1 MSRNCVTFFVL
12 SLQKQYFSFQI
23 IRLMQS
29 ISEAAVYTLRF
40 INQTHRSVFLT
51 GKAGTGKTT
60 LLREI
65 IQTTHKNTVVVAP
78 TGIAAL
84 NAGGVTIHSMFQLPF
99 GGFIPDNSS
108 PHFSEN
114 TKFETKTTLRR
125 HFKMSG
131 LKKSVIRNMELLI
144 IDEVSMLRADLLDAI
159 DFMMQTVRKK
169 NTPFGG
175 VQVLYIGDL
184 LQLPPVIRDEE
195 WRTLKTYYKGKFFFH
210 SHVIQQNPP
219 LYIELDKIFR
229 QKDEVFISILNNLR
243 NNQISPEDI
252 QNLNKYVNP
261 NFDLKANKGY
271 ITLTTH
277 NAKADA
283 MNAQALEDL
292 EGKMVVY
299 KPSIVGDFPDKI
311 FPVDEE
317 LKLKVGAQVM
327 FVKNDLSFD
336 KKYFNGKMGIIKSL
350 SKEEILVHFPEENLT
365 IEVEKYEWENIR
377 YKVDELTKEIEE
389 EVLGTFVHYPI
400 KLAWAIT
407 VHKSQG
413 LTFDKA
419 ALDVSQVFLPGQAYV
434 ALSRLRSLNGLIL
447 LSPLRMNGISNDQD
461 VMDYSLNKAS
471 EELLKNA
478 LHFETKNFIH
488 NYLTTSFDW
497 SELAQEW
504 RNHKFS
510 YSDSEISTKSKQAN
524 WAAKQLEAIDR
535 LLDPSKKFI
544 IQLNKIFNAE
554 TVDLNHVSE
563 RFQAAYN
570 YFIKPMDDLVF
581 EILWKVEEVKRLKK
595 AKAFYDE
602 LMVLEELQTKAVLRL
617 MKAKLLIETVVAGET
632 ISKEKLTS
640 DVIKKY
646 ISHKTEAIQNQFKE
660 VNVTLIEDEA
670 DAERYTKKKKPAKE
684 TKKSTVQETY
694 ELWLEKNS
702 IKEIAA
708 IRKFTEE
715 TILGHLTKLIIEK
728 VISINDVLPEDKIQE
743 LTEAFYGYKE
753 ESISPLKEKYGD
765 KFTWEELRMFKA
777 SLN

>member
-1 MSRNCVTFFVL
+1 
-12 SLQKQYFSFQI
+12 
-23 IRLMQS
+23 MQT
-29 ISEAAVYTLRF
+29 ISEAAAYTLRF
-40 INQTHRSVFLT
+40 INQTHRSIFLT

-65 IQTTHKNTVVVAP
+65 IETTHKNCVVVAP

-108 PHFSEN
+108 PNFSEN
-114 TKFETKTTLRR
+114 TKFETKATLRR
-125 HFKMSG
+125 HFKMSS

-144 IDEVSMLRADLLDAI
+144 IDEVSMLRADLLDAM

-169 NTPFGG
+169 NSPFGG

-195 WRTLKTYYKGKFFFH
+195 WKTLRNYYKGKFFFH
-210 SHVIQQNPP
+210 SQVIQQNPP
-219 LYIELDKIFR
+219 LYIELSKIFR
-229 QKDEVFISILNNLR
+229 QTDDVFISILNNLR
-243 NNQISPEDI
+243 NNTISSEDI
-252 QNLNKYVNP
+252 QNLNRYVNP

-283 MNAQALEDL
+283 MSAKALEDL
-292 EGKMVVY
+292 EGKLEIY
-299 KPSIVGDFPDKI
+299 KSSIVGDFPDKI
-311 FPVDEE
+311 YPVDEE

-336 KKYFNGKMGIIKSL
+336 KKYFNGKIGIIQSL
-350 SKEEILVHFPEENLT
+350 SKKEILVHFPEENT
-365 IEVEKYEWENIR
+365 AIEVEKYEWENIR
-377 YKVDELTKEIEE
+377 YKVDESTKEIEE
-389 EVLGTFVHYPI
+389 EVLGTFVQYPI

-434 ALSRLRSLNGLIL
+434 ALSRLRSLKGLIL

-461 VMDYSLNKAS
+461 VMNYSLNKAS
-471 EELLKNA
+471 EELLKTA
-478 LHFETKNFIH
+478 LLLETKNFIH
-488 NYLTTSFDW
+488 NYLINSFDW
-497 SELAQEW
+497 TELAQEW

-510 YSDSEISTKSKQAN
+510 YSNQSEVSAKSKQAN
-524 WAAKQLEAIDR
+524 WAAKQLETIDK
-535 LLDPSKKFI
+535 LLDPSQKFI
-544 IQLNKIFNAE
+544 LQLNKIFSAE
-554 TVDLNHVSE
+554 TFDLNYVSE
-563 RFQAAYN
+563 RFLAAYH

-581 EILWKVEEVKRLKK
+581 EILWKIEEVKRLKK
-595 AKAFYDE
+595 AKTFYDE
-602 LMVLEELQTKAVLRL
+602 LKILEDLQTKAVLRL

-660 VNVTLIEDEA
+660 VNAALIDEEA
-670 DAERYTKKKKPAKE
+670 DADRYTKKKKETKE
-684 TKKSTVQETY
+684 PKKSTVQETY
-694 ELWLEKNS
+694 ELWLEKKS
-702 IKEIAA
+702 IQEIAV

-715 TILGHLTKLIIEK
+715 TILGHLTKLIIAK
-728 VISINDVLPEDKIQE
+728 TISIHDVFPEEKIQD
-743 LTEAFYGYKE
+743 LTEAFKEYKE

-777 SLN
+777 SLK

>member
-1 MSRNCVTFFVL
+1 
-12 SLQKQYFSFQI
+12 
-23 IRLMQS
+23 MQT

-40 INQTHRSVFLT
+40 INQTHRSIFLT

-114 TKFETKTTLRR
+114 TKFETKATLRR

-144 IDEVSMLRADLLDAI
+144 IDEVSMLRADLLDAM

-169 NTPFGG
+169 NSPFGG
-175 VQVLYIGDL
+175 VQVLFIGDL
-184 LQLPPVIRDEE
+184 LQLPPVVRDEE
-195 WRTLKTYYKGKFFFH
+195 WRTLRTYYKGKFFFH
-210 SHVIQQNPP
+210 SHVVQQNPP
-219 LYIELDKIFR
+219 LYIELSKIFR
-229 QKDEVFISILNNLR
+229 QTDDAFISILNNLR
-243 NNQISPEDI
+243 NNQISAADI
-252 QNLNKYVNP
+252 QNLNQYVKP
-261 NFDLKANKGY
+261 DFDLKANKGY

-292 EGKMVVY
+292 EGKLVTY
-299 KPSIVGDFPDKI
+299 KPEIVDDFPDKI
-311 FPVDEE
+311 YPVEE
-317 LKLKVGAQVM
+317 NLKLKVGAQVM

-336 KKYFNGKMGIIKSL
+336 KKYFNGKMGFIKSL
-350 SKEEILVHFPEENLT
+350 SSKEILVHFPEEQIT
-365 IEVEKYEWENIR
+365 IEVEKYEWQNIR
-377 YKVDELTKEIEE
+377 YKVDETTKEIEE
-389 EVLGTFVHYPI
+389 EILGTFVHYPI

-419 ALDVSQVFLPGQAYV
+419 ALDVSKVFLPGQAYV
-434 ALSRLRSLNGLIL
+434 ALSRLRSLNGLVL
-447 LSPLRMNGISNDQD
+447 LSPIKMNGISNDQD

-478 LHFETKNFIH
+478 LHIETKNFIL
-488 NYLTTSFDW
+488 NYLKNSFDW
-497 SELAQEW
+497 VELAQEW

-510 YSDSEISTKSKQAN
+510 YSDNTESSAKSKHAN
-524 WAAKQLEAIDR
+524 WAANQLVAIEG
-535 LLDPSKKFI
+535 LLDPSQKFI
-544 IQLNKIFNAE
+544 VQLNKIFNKE
-554 TVDLNHVSE
+554 TVDLIHVSE
-563 RFQAAYN
+563 RFLAAYN

-581 EILWKVEEVKRLKK
+581 EILWKVEEVKRQKK

-640 DVIKKY
+640 NTIKKY
-646 ISHKTEAIQNQFKE
+646 ISYKTETIQAQFKE
-660 VNVTLIEDEA
+660 LNITLIDDEA
-670 DAERYTKKKKPAKE
+670 DVERYTKKKKTTKE
-684 TKKSTVQETY
+684 PKKSTIQETY
-694 ELWLEKNS
+694 ELWIEKNTV
-702 IKEIAA
+702 KEIAA

-715 TILGHLTKLIIEK
+715 TILGHLTKLIIAKAIKIE
-728 VISINDVLPEDKIQE
+728 DVLPEDKILE

-753 ESISPLKEKYGD
+753 ESISPLKEQYGE
-765 KFTWEELRMFKA
+765 KFSWEELRMFKA
-777 SLN
+777 SLNSN

>member
-1 MSRNCVTFFVL
+1 
-12 SLQKQYFSFQI
+12 
-23 IRLMQS
+23 MQT
-29 ISEAAVYTLRF
+29 ISEAAAYTLRF
-40 INQTHRSVFLT
+40 INQTQRSVFLT

-108 PHFSEN
+108 PQFSES
-114 TKFETKTTLRR
+114 TKFETKATLRR

-144 IDEVSMLRADLLDAI
+144 IDEVSMLRADLLDAM
-159 DFMMQTVRKK
+159 DYMMQTVRKK
-169 NTPFGG
+169 NTAFGG

-210 SHVIQQNPP
+210 SHVVQQHPP
-219 LYIELDKIFR
+219 LYIELSKIFR
-229 QKDEVFISILNNLR
+229 QTDDTFISVLNNLR
-243 NNQISPEDI
+243 NNQISQQDI
-252 QNLNKYVNP
+252 QTLNQYVKP
-261 NFDLKANKGY
+261 DFDLKANKGY

-277 NAKADA
+277 NNKADS

-292 EGKMVVY
+292 EGKLVTY
-299 KPSIVGDFPDKI
+299 KTVITGDFPDKI
-311 FPVDEE
+311 FPVEQE
-317 LKLKVGAQVM
+317 LKLKVGAQIM

-336 KKYFNGKMGIIKSL
+336 KHYFNGKMGVIKSL
-350 SKEEILVHFPEENLT
+350 GSQEILVHFPEENKT
-365 IEVEKYEWENIR
+365 IEVEKYEWQNIR
-377 YKVDELTKEIEE
+377 YKVDQTTKEIEE

-413 LTFDKA
+413 LTFDRA

-434 ALSRLRSLNGLIL
+434 ALSRLRSLEGLIL

-471 EELLKNA
+471 DSFLANA

-488 NYLTTSFDW
+488 NYLINTFDW
-497 SELAQEW
+497 SDLAQEW
-504 RNHKFS
+504 RNHRFS
-510 YSDSEISTKSKQAN
+510 YNENSEVSGKSKHAVWAKKQAE
-524 WAAKQLEAIDR
+524 QVDQ
-535 LLDPSKKFI
+535 LLDPSQKFI
-544 IQLNKIFNAE
+544 AQLNKLFAPE

-563 RFQAAYN
+563 RIQAAFS
-570 YFIKPMDDLVF
+570 YFLKPMDDLVF
-581 EILWKVEEVKRLKK
+581 EILWKIEEVKRIKK
-595 AKAFYDE
+595 AKMFYDE
-602 LMVLEELQTKAVLRL
+602 LIVLEELQTKAVLRL

-640 DVIKKY
+640 SEIKKY
-646 ISHKTEAIQNQFKE
+646 IIRKTEAIQNQFKE
-660 VNVTLIEDEA
+660 LNITLIED
-670 DAERYTKKKKPAKE
+670 DRDVERYTAKRSK
-684 TKKSTVQETY
+684 TAVPKKSTVQETY
-694 ELWLEKNS
+694 ELWVEKKS
-702 IKEIAA
+702 IEDIAT
-708 IRKFTEE
+708 IRV
-715 TILGHLTKLIIEK
+715 LTKQTIYSHFVKLIQTK
-728 VISINDVLPEDKIQE
+728 AVAISEVLPEDKLQD
-743 LTEAFYGYKE
+743 LATAFAGYRE
-753 ESISPLKEKYGD
+753 ESLNALMEQHGQ
-765 KFTWEELRMFKA
+765 KFSWEEARMYKA

>member
-1 MSRNCVTFFVL
+1 
-12 SLQKQYFSFQI
+12 
-23 IRLMQS
+23 MQT
-29 ISEAAVYTLRF
+29 ISEAAAYTLRF

-108 PHFSEN
+108 PQFSES
-114 TKFETKTTLRR
+114 TKFETKATLRR

-144 IDEVSMLRADLLDAI
+144 IDEVSMLRADLLDAM
-159 DFMMQTVRKK
+159 DYMMQTVRKK
-169 NTPFGG
+169 SSPFGG
-175 VQVLYIGDL
+175 VQVLFIGDL

-195 WRTLKTYYKGKFFFH
+195 WRTLRTYYKGKFFFH
-210 SHVIQQNPP
+210 SHVVQQNPP
-219 LYIELDKIFR
+219 LYIELSKIFR
-229 QKDEVFISILNNLR
+229 QTDDSFIAVLNNLR
-243 NNQISPEDI
+243 NNQISQQDI
-252 QNLNKYVNP
+252 QALNQYVKP
-261 NFDLKANKGY
+261 DFDLKVNKGY

-277 NAKADA
+277 NNKADT
-283 MNAQALEDL
+283 MNAQALEEL
-292 EGKMVVY
+292 EGKLVLY
-299 KPSIVGDFPDKI
+299 KPDIVGDFPEKI
-311 FPVDEE
+311 FPVEQQ
-317 LKLKVGAQVM
+317 LQLKVGAQIM

-336 KKYFNGKMGIIKSL
+336 KNYFNGKMGVIKSL
-350 SKEEILVHFPEENLT
+350 SSQEILVHFPEENKT
-365 IEVEKYEWENIR
+365 IEVEKYEWQNIR
-377 YKVDELTKEIEE
+377 YKVDETTKEIEE

-434 ALSRLRSLNGLIL
+434 ALSRLRSLEGLIL

-471 EELLKNA
+471 DAYLENA

-488 NYLTTSFDW
+488 NYLATTFDW
-497 SELAQEW
+497 DELAQEW

-510 YSDSEISTKSKQAN
+510 YNEKSESSEKSKHAA
-524 WAAKQLEAIDR
+524 WAKNQTGIIEQLV
-535 LLDPSKKFI
+535 DPSKKFVT
-544 IQLNKIFNAE
+544 QLNKLFAQE

-563 RFQAAYN
+563 RIQAAFR
-570 YFIKPMDDLVF
+570 YFLKPMDDLVF
-581 EILWKVEEVKRLKK
+581 EILWKLEEVKRIKK
-595 AKAFYDE
+595 VKAFYDE
-602 LMVLEELQTKAVLRL
+602 LVVLEELQTKAVLRL
-617 MKAKLLIETVVAGET
+617 MKAKLLIETVVSGET

-640 DVIKKY
+640 DEIKKY
-646 ISHKTEAIQNQFKE
+646 ISRKTEAIQNQFKK
-660 VNVTLIEDEA
+660 VNITLIEDEK
-670 DAERYTKKKKPAKE
+670 DLERYTSKKKTKAEP
-684 TKKSTVQETY
+684 KKSTVQETY
-694 ELWLEKNS
+694 ELWIEKKS
-702 IKEIAA
+702 IEDIAI
-708 IRKFTEE
+708 IRV
-715 TILGHLTKLIIEK
+715 LTKQTIYGHFVKLIQTKAVSVSE
-728 VISINDVLPEDKIQE
+728 VLPRDK
-743 LTEAFYGYKE
+743 LHDLAAAFAGYKE
-753 ESISPLKEKYGD
+753 ESLNALMEKNGD
-765 KFTWEELRMFKA
+765 KFSWEEARMYKA

>member
-1 MSRNCVTFFVL
+1 
-12 SLQKQYFSFQI
+12 
-23 IRLMQS
+23 MQT
-29 ISEAAVYTLRF
+29 ISEAALYTLKF
-40 INQTHRSVFLT
+40 INQTQRSIFLT

-99 GGFIPDNSS
+99 GGFIPDNSA
-108 PHFSEN
+108 PQFSEN
-114 TKFETKTTLRR
+114 TKFETKSTLRR

-144 IDEVSMLRADLLDAI
+144 IDEVSMLRADLLDAM

-169 NTPFGG
+169 SIPFGG
-175 VQVLYIGDL
+175 VQVLFIGDL

-195 WRTLKTYYKGKFFFH
+195 WRTLRTYYKGKFFFH
-210 SHVIQQNPP
+210 SQVVQQNPP
-219 LYIELDKIFR
+219 LYIELSKIFR
-229 QKDEVFISILNNLR
+229 QTDDAFISILNNLR
-243 NNQISPEDI
+243 NNQISLEDLQI
-252 QNLNKYVNP
+252 LNQYVKP
-261 NFDLKANKGY
+261 DFDLKANNGY

-292 EGKMVVY
+292 EGKSVTY
-299 KPSIVGDFPDKI
+299 KPEIVDDFPDKI
-311 FPVDEE
+311 YPVEE
-317 LKLKVGAQVM
+317 NLKLKVGSQVM

-336 KKYFNGKMGIIKSL
+336 KNYFNGKMGIIKSL
-350 SKEEILVHFPEENLT
+350 SSQEILVHFPEENKT
-365 IEVEKYEWENIR
+365 IEVEKYEWQNIR

-471 EELLKNA
+471 EEFLKNS

-488 NYLTTSFDW
+488 NFLINSFDW
-497 SELAQEW
+497 AELAQEW
-504 RNHKFS
+504 RNHKYS
-510 YSDSEISTKSKQAN
+510 YLDNSESSAKSKHSI
-524 WAAKQLEAIDR
+524 WAAKQLEAIDA
-535 LLDPSKKFI
+535 LLDPSQKFI
-544 IQLNKIFNAE
+544 LQLNKIFNSE
-554 TVDLNHVSE
+554 TVDLIHVCE

-570 YFIKPMDDLVF
+570 YFIKPMDNLVF
-581 EILWKVEEVKRLKK
+581 EILWKIEEVKRLKK
-595 AKAFYDE
+595 AKSFYDE
-602 LMVLEELQTKAVLRL
+602 LLVLEELQTKSVLRL

-640 DVIKKY
+640 NVIKKY
-646 ISHKTEAIQNQFKE
+646 ITHKTEAIQSKYKE
-660 VNVTLIEDEA
+660 FNVTLIEDEI
-670 DAERYTKKKKPAKE
+670 DLERYTSKKKGGKE
-684 TKKSTVQETY
+684 PKKSTIEETF
-694 ELWLEKNS
+694 ELWLAKNS
-702 IKEIAA
+702 IQNIAN
-708 IRKFTEE
+708 IRKLTTQ
-715 TILGHLTKLIIEK
+715 TIEGHLVKLIQSK
-728 VISINDVLPEDKIQE
+728 KINVQDVLPQDKINE
-743 LTEAFYGYKE
+743 LHEAFKHYKE
-753 ESISPLKEKYGD
+753 ESLSAMKDQLGEKY
-765 KFTWEELRMFKA
+765 TWDELRMFKA